1 MGIKD
6 YFLKKY
12 LKTKMKG
19 VPEEQQEMI
28 LKLVEKNPKLFEKIG
43 NEVKQK
49 TKEGKSEMA
58 ATMEVM
64 RKYQSEIQKLMQE

>member
-1 MGIKD
+1 M
-6 YFLKKY
+6 KKY
-12 LKTKMKG
+12 LKAKMKG

-28 LKLVEKNPKLFEKIG
+28 IKLVEKNPELFEKIG
-43 NEVKQK
+43 KEVKQK

-64 RKYQSEIQKLMQE
+64 RKYQGEIQKLMQE

>member
-1 MGIKD
+1 MGIKN

-28 LKLVEKNPKLFEKIG
+28 LKLIEKNPDLFEKIG
-43 NEVKQK
+43 KEVKQK

-64 RKYQSEIQKLMQE
+64 RKYQGEIQKLMQ

>member
-1 MGIKD
+1 MGIKN

-28 LKLVEKNPKLFEKIG
+28 IKLVEKNPQLFEKIG

-49 TKEGKSEMA
+49 TKEGKNEMA

-64 RKYQSEIQKLMQE
+64 RKYQSDIQKLMQE

>member
-1 MGIKD
+1 MGIKN

-28 LKLVEKNPKLFEKIG
+28 MNLIEKNPELFEKIG

-64 RKYQSEIQKLMQE
+64 RKHQSEIQKLMQQ